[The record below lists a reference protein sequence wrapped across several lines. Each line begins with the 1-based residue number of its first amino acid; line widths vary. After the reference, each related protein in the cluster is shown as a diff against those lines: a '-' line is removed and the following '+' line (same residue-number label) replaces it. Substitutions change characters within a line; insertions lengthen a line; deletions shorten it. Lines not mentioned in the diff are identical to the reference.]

1 MTSNIVLPPADTWAQ
16 RHLSALIQASSQED
30 FNSAFDLFI
39 SHDVKEI
46 ILNGDKVTRE
56 EYKQKFRSQV
66 FDERAATVTF
76 AGTVASGKDA
86 LLSGG
91 TGNIGIFYT
100 AKYFEGIVIRD
111 APVEVDAK
119 SSINLVVEHDPSLK
133 PPSLPGHGGFFD
145 GRRVFKL
152 NQVLVDA
159 RPPVAGVTSQA

>member
-1 MTSNIVLPPADTWAQ
+1 MNKNIVLPSADTWAQ
-16 RHLSALIQASSQED
+16 QRLSALIQASSQED

-46 ILNGDKVTRE
+46 VSNGDKISRE

-66 FDERAATVTF
+66 FDERVATVAF
-76 AGTVASGKDA
+76 AGTVVSGKDA

-91 TGNIGIFYT
+91 TGNIGMFYT
-100 AKYFEGIVIRD
+100 AKYFEGILIHA

-119 SSINLVVEHDPSLK
+119 SSINLVVKHDPSLK
-133 PPSLPGHGGFFD
+133 APSFPGGGFFD

-159 RPPVAGVTSQA
+159 RPTEVAPATAQT